1 MGGIDI
7 TVIAKKREHRML
19 EGLKIEVYKA
29 NQELAKQG
37 LVTLRWGNISA
48 RDERTGYIVIKP
60 SRRACVEIKPDD
72 LIVCD
77 MEGKIIEGLH
87 APSSDLFTHLEIYKA
102 FADVKSVA
110 HTHSKWATVFAQAG
124 KSIPNL
130 GTTHADYFKYDI
142 PVTRTMRPEE
152 IARDYEKNTGKII
165 AEAFTLKNPLATP
178 AVLVKN
184 HGPFMWGAS
193 IMDTVDNAVALEYV
207 AEMAFYTLRLNTDA
221 EMNKYLIDKHTLRK
235 MGGKNGQ

>member
-1 MGGIDI
+1 
-7 TVIAKKREHRML
+7 ML

-29 NQELAKQG
+29 NQELAKHG

-48 RDERTGYIVIKP
+48 KDERTGYIVIKP
-60 SRRACVEIKPDD
+60 RRIASAQIKPDD

-77 MEGKIIEGLH
+77 MEGKILEGSH
-87 APSSDLFTHLEIYKA
+87 TPSSDLFTHLEIYKA
-102 FADVKSVA
+102 FPQVMSVA

-124 KSIPNL
+124 ESIPNL

-152 IARDYEKNTGKII
+152 IARDYEKNTGRII
-165 AEAFTLKNPLATP
+165 ADAFTLKDPMTTP
-178 AVLVKN
+178 AVLVKS
-184 HGPFMWGAS
+184 HGPFVWGRDIPDA
-193 IMDTVDNAVALEYV
+193 VDNAVALEYV

-221 EMNKYLIDKHTLRK
+221 DMNKYLIDKHVQRK
-235 MGGKNGQ
+235 QGRKNQQ

>member
-1 MGGIDI
+1 
-7 TVIAKKREHRML
+7 ML

-142 PVTRTMRPEE
+142 PVTRTMRPE
-152 IARDYEKNTGKII
+152 
-165 AEAFTLKNPLATP
+165 AFTLKNPLATP

>member
-1 MGGIDI
+1 
-7 TVIAKKREHRML
+7 ML

-29 NQELAKQG
+29 NQELAKNG

-48 RDERTGYIVIKP
+48 RDERTGYVAIKP
-60 SRRACVEIKPDD
+60 RRTAFAQLRPDD

-77 MEGKIIEGLH
+77 MEVKILEGLQT
-87 APSSDLFTHLEIYKA
+87 PSSDLFTHLEIYKA
-102 FADVKSVA
+102 FPQVMSVA

-130 GTTHADYFKYDI
+130 GTAHADYFKYDI

-152 IARDYEKNTGKII
+152 IAKDYEKNTGRII
-165 AEAFTLKNPLATP
+165 ADAFTLKDPMTTP
-178 AVLVKN
+178 AILVKS
-184 HGPFMWGAS
+184 HGPFVWGRNIPDA
-193 IMDTVDNAVALEYV
+193 VDNAVALEYV

-221 EMNKYLIDKHTLRK
+221 DMNKYLIEKHVQRK
-235 MGGKNGQ
+235 QGGKNEQ